1 MPKKTITFEQ
11 FMHAVNNHNTM
22 HNHSKNVRKRGAIA
36 KGDYQTGLF
45 GGGQSPA
52 AQAAAQAAAQKA
64 AQRAAEQAQRR
75 ADAQANQRAAQARAP
90 QPTAQPA
97 AQPAGNGAA
106 QAVAAQATRPV
117 YSAPTGNGAAAAAQ
131 LGATTD
137 PEARRKARLQREALA
152 QRQAAQRAAAA
163 QAMTSPTAQP
173 TAQPNTFSSLL
184 NSAGNAIVN
193 AFPPRK
199 AYAAP
204 PAPIGTVI
212 PVEPPPPPPPPPPPT
227 AQPTNPAQPTG
238 TVGATAQPTAQPTE
252 APWTAVP
259 TQAPVY
265 TQTQAPIVA
274 TSAPPTLTNTVIP
287 SATPFGGSTD
297 TAEATMQAIMSNPN
311 SGNYDAN
318 MAQILAYLGYKQPI
332 GIKPTAIRSSYSFT
346 PNQLA
351 DQGLGYVPPYIP
363 LLNTKASNDL
373 ASQVATYQSLG
384 NPGNTVPPYFD
395 PYLAALG
402 DVNPNSPRSRY
413 ERGVDANGLPS
424 VGADGKAL
432 GGRPAWSTSGMELDG
447 TIVAGI
453 NTDADKAIPTL
464 IAAKQIAQVSYN
476 GAAQAAQQQMERYF
490 ITKDPI
496 PVQTAI
502 ADLTT
507 ARNNLILAR
516 ERADAAQA
524 IKNKSAANIATLQD
538 KSSDK
543 DLREEAY
550 NLRYPKEA
558 TPGIPTEIPT
568 VAISTPSGGGGDGG
582 VVRSGNGNTTVTQST
597 PTATATNTP
606 IAISQQEMDRLRR
619 LGALTPEAEMGN
631 RYIVGAGKP
640 VTDSYGLA
648 PYQQGQ
654 PGAFNPYDVGSF
666 PPNYVQNRVMGNIV
680 PASYRSPTSSLSPT
694 ATTQRTQTPTP
705 SNQART
711 TPTQGMPSGMITPS
725 RTRTPT
731 QQAIPTQTQTV
742 IPQQAPPSPGGNAAP
757 AFGRGL
763 GVGGGAGAMMQQS
776 ELVRAIQQLMGN
788 QQTAQQQA
796 ISAYPQFATTQK
808 RQKGKLKKDI
818 GVGTG
823 LTAHATQPVAESP
836 MPRVHTSYGNY
847 KFKKPSQENRS
858 AKYGESQ
865 QLQQPVRKQIDA
877 MQPMQ
882 PRQTMTN
889 PMQYPPSRAPQNVL
903 NPMPLDSNESMM
915 FKKYMGSPAE
925 QPVQSTDKY
934 IPSHMQRNKQR

>member
-1 MPKKTITFEQ
+1 MPKKTMTFEQ
-11 FMHAVNNHNTM
+11 FMHAINSHHAMNG
-22 HNHSKNVRKRGAIA
+22 NHSKSVKKRGSIA

-52 AQAAAQAAAQKA
+52 AQAAVQAAAQKA

-75 ADAQANQRAAQARAP
+75 ADAQANQRAAQARAS

-97 AQPAGNGAA
+97 TRPAANGAA

-117 YSAPTGNGAAAAAQ
+117 YSAPAGNGAAAAAQ

-184 NSAGNAIVN
+184 NSAGNALVS
-193 AFPPRK
+193 AFSPRR
-199 AYAAP
+199 AHAAP
-204 PAPIGTVI
+204 PGPIGTVI
-212 PVEPPPPPPPPPPPT
+212 PVGPT
-227 AQPTNPAQPTG
+227 AQPTAQPTQ
-238 TVGATAQPTAQPTE
+238 TAQPTNLVQPTAQPTE

-265 TQTQAPIVA
+265 TQTPVPIVA
-274 TSAPPTLTNTVIP
+274 TSAPATATNSPIPTATALYGATNPAQIEASNLAQIAGQWDISKIP
-287 SATPFGGSTD
+287 DRIRRLFGFYGNPAEAPVFSANAPEANPIKLKANDWEATPVSSIPGPTPTYGPLTTNEEAIAVMTAIENARKTFTNPNQQFGGIGDQWYKDVADAQPGSVQS
-297 TAEATMQAIMSNPN
+297 MQEI
-311 SGNYDAN
+311 
-318 MAQILAYLGYKQPI
+318 
-332 GIKPTAIRSSYSFT
+332 
-346 PNQLA
+346 
-351 DQGLGYVPPYIP
+351 
-363 LLNTKASNDL
+363 
-373 ASQVATYQSLG
+373 
-384 NPGNTVPPYFD
+384 
-395 PYLAALG
+395 
-402 DVNPNSPRSRY
+402 
-413 ERGVDANGLPS
+413 
-424 VGADGKAL
+424 
-432 GGRPAWSTSGMELDG
+432 GRPAWNSSGGQLNSPALFGAAGAVDAQLKSAQLKQTEIAG
-447 TIVAGI
+447 VRPTIVRAIQDAMPSANAGDPTELLRQLNI
-453 NTDADKAIPTL
+453 YGDWLRQKQITDNQ
-464 IAAKQIAQVSYN
+464 AAK
-476 GAAQAAQQQMERYF
+476 
-490 ITKDPI
+490 
-496 PVQTAI
+496 
-502 ADLTT
+502 LT
-507 ARNNLILAR
+507 
-516 ERADAAQA
+516 
-524 IKNKSAANIATLQD
+524 SAANTISGVQA
-538 KSSDK
+538 
-543 DLREEAY
+543 
-550 NLRYPKEA
+550 NLRNETINPQFKREGYNKLYP
-558 TPGIPTEIPT
+558 TPYPIPDDNEEVPTVSIPTPEG
-568 VAISTPSGGGGDGG
+568 SYSGGNGGG

-631 RYIVGAGKP
+631 RYIVGAGRNP
-640 VTDSYGLA
+640 TDSYGLA

-654 PGAFNPYDVGSF
+654 PGAFNPYDVGSV

-680 PASYRSPTSSLSPT
+680 PASYRSPTPSPSPT

-731 QQAIPTQTQTV
+731 QQAMPTQTQTV
-742 IPQQAPPSPGGNAAP
+742 IPQQAPPSGANAAP
-757 AFGRGL
+757 AFGQGL
-763 GVGGGAGAMMQQS
+763 GVGGGAGAMIGQS
-776 ELVRAIQQLMGN
+776 PLVRAIQQLIGN

-903 NPMPLDSNESMM
+903 NPMLLDSNESMM